1 MLSLVFWAM
10 KMASF
15 IVFEGLDGT
24 GKSTLSQSYCDYL
37 NARGVA
43 AVRVTTGYPA
53 IDTAILSLKNDS
65 NYNITSH
72 FLLAMANSIMCYKN
86 IIEPLLRDGKTVIVD
101 RYFPTTIAY
110 NVASGMDYSWARNV
124 SKVIPLPD
132 RIIYC
137 SCELET
143 QLSRKQNK
151 IDSIETGFSYD
162 SDKGRA
168 FLTYQKKVSCVYE
181 RLILESPMLYS
192 VLNTENSILDCL
204 LKIDNLLGGVSY
216 EKRK

>member
-1 MLSLVFWAM
+1 
-10 KMASF
+10 MAEF

-24 GKSTLSQSYCDYL
+24 GKSTLSQKYCDYL
-37 NARGVA
+37 NAKGVA

-53 IDTAILSLKNDS
+53 IDTAISSLKNDG
-65 NYNITSH
+65 NYNVTSH
-72 FLLAMANSIMCYKN
+72 FLLAISNSIMCYKS
-86 IIEPLLRDGKTVIVD
+86 IIEPLLCEGKVVIVD

-110 NVASGMDYSWARNV
+110 NVASGMDYSWAKNV
-124 SKVIPLPD
+124 SSVVPLPD

-162 SDKGRA
+162 SNKSRA
-168 FLTYQKKVSCVYE
+168 FLEYQKKVSCVYE

-192 VLNTENSILDCL
+192 VLNTEPSISECL
-204 LKIDNLLGGVSY
+204 VSVDNLLGGISY